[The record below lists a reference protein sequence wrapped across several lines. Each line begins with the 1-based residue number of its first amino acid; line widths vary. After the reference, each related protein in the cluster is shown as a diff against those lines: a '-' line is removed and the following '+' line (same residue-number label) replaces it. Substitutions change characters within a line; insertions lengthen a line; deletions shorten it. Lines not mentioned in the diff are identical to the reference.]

1 MTTQEQKLIIKAE
14 KDKNTQTKGV
24 TKMASIETK
33 KIIDILDIVQF
44 VLIIGIGV
52 LLGCLMIII
61 CTPEVVM
68 GTAHRI
74 MVIGSN
80 VMII

>member
-1 MTTQEQKLIIKAE
+1 MANIEIK
-14 KDKNTQTKGV
+14 K
-24 TKMASIETK
+24 S
-33 KIIDILDIVQF
+33 IDILDIVLF
-44 VLIIGIGV
+44 ILIIGIGV

-68 GTAHRI
+68 GTTQRV

-80 VMII
+80 VIII